1 MQKKFLTNLGLLLFL
16 NLLVKPF
23 WVLGIDRSVQNA
35 VGAEDFG
42 FYFSILNF
50 SFLFNI
56 LLDFGVTN
64 FNNRNIAQNNQLLN
78 KHFSGIL
85 ILKLLLGIVYFIV
98 TFAIGFIIGYNSAQ
112 FQMLTWIAFNQFLL
126 MFILYLR
133 SNISGLLMFKTD
145 SVVSVLDRLL
155 MILFCSILLWGNV
168 IEGKFKIEWFV
179 YAQTAAYGLTALFAF
194 SVVMVKA
201 SFTRV
206 YWNWPFILM
215 ILKKSLPFAVL
226 FMLMAQY
233 NRIDTVLI
241 ERLLPE
247 GVGAQQSGVYAQAF
261 RLYDAANMIA
271 FLFAVLLLPLFSRM
285 IKLKQSVEDLVKLS
299 FSILFTVSVIAAL
312 GSYFYSHD
320 LMVWLYPRQADELIT
335 VYNLRIGQ
343 SAYILGLLMFGFVAI
358 SAVYVFSTLLT
369 ANGSL
374 KEMNIIAASGVVISL
389 VINFIMVPKM
399 QAMGSAYASL
409 SAQFSTAIAQVIVAT
424 MIFKFKAN
432 YKFLAVLAL
441 YVGGV
446 ILMGWI
452 STQLPYDWKINI
464 SVLIMGSGL
473 LAIVLRLLNIKEFIS
488 ILKSEKA

>member
-1 MQKKFLTNLGLLLFL
+1 
-16 NLLVKPF
+16 
-23 WVLGIDRSVQNA
+23 
-35 VGAEDFG
+35 
-42 FYFSILNF
+42 
-50 SFLFNI
+50 
-56 LLDFGVTN
+56 
-64 FNNRNIAQNNQLLN
+64 
-78 KHFSGIL
+78 
-85 ILKLLLGIVYFIV
+85 
-98 TFAIGFIIGYNSAQ
+98 
-112 FQMLTWIAFNQFLL
+112 MLAWIAFNQFLL

-179 YAQTAAYGLTALFAF
+179 YAQTAAYVITAIFAF

-201 SFTRV
+201 SFTKV

-247 GVGAQQSGVYAQAF
+247 GIGAQQSGVYAQAF

-312 GSYFYSHD
+312 GSYFYSHEI
-320 LMVWLYPRQADELIT
+320 MGWLYPRHSDELIA
-335 VYNLRIGQ
+335 VYDLRIGE

-358 SAVYVFSTLLT
+358 SMVYVFSTLLT

-374 KEMNIIAASGVVISL
+374 KALNIIAASGVMISL
-389 VINFIMVPKM
+389 VINFIMIPRM

-409 SAQFSTAIAQVIVAT
+409 AAQFSTAIAQVIVAI
-424 MIFKFKAN
+424 MLLKFRTN
-432 YKFLAVLAL
+432 YRFLAVLVL

-446 ILMGWI
+446 VLMGWI

-464 SVLIMGSGL
+464 SILIMGSGL
-473 LAIVLRLLNIKEFIS
+473 MAIILRLLNIKQFIA